1 MKKLVYLYREFTSFE
16 GSLFKY
22 SLAFSLLLALA
33 PSVLI
38 VALLFKYAYLSEDI
52 LLNFILHF
60 IPDNN
65 TEMIDQIFSFFT
77 DKDYNITSFIITMCV
92 SFYLASKSIFSFLLI
107 SASHEHVEVPKWSI
121 RIKSVIIFVLMAF
134 LFIACAY
141 IATNFLIFT
150 VYFFWYYAAGL
161 FILCIEL

>member
-77 DKDYNITSFIITMCV
+77 DKDYNITSFTSVFRC
-92 SFYLASKSIFSFLLI
+92 FLVLRM
-107 SASHEHVEVPKWSI
+107 SAS
-121 RIKSVIIFVLMAF
+121 
-134 LFIACAY
+134 
-141 IATNFLIFT
+141 
-150 VYFFWYYAAGL
+150 AAGTKDSRRMG
-161 FILCIEL
+161 

>member
-92 SFYLASKSIFSFLLI
+92 SFYLASKSIFPF
-107 SASHEHVEVPKWSI
+107 
-121 RIKSVIIFVLMAF
+121 
-134 LFIACAY
+134 C
-141 IATNFLIFT
+141 
-150 VYFFWYYAAGL
+150 
-161 FILCIEL
+161 